1 MIYYRESRGSTPIV
15 NFRRY
20 WRVMLL
26 GAVVSIVALYVLIAN
41 VDLNL
46 LAAALK
52 DARYIFI
59 LPSAA
64 LIVLGLFTRALR
76 WRVMLFAALPLR
88 RAFSILNVSYMVN
101 AVVPFRAGELA
112 RAWLA
117 SRNEPP
123 VPMFQSFSTI
133 VVERLLDTLAVLIIL
148 ALALTASP
156 LPPELRAAAAFFAPL
171 VLLGFLVLILLSANR
186 ARALRWANALAGRI
200 TVLQRGHLLTWFAS
214 FLDGLRPL
222 TTPKP
227 LLLVLGWT
235 FVSWCFSLASGYVL
249 MAAFYPEPNWAAVA
263 LFTAA
268 ASFAVAVPAVPGNV
282 GTWEA
287 SVVFSLT
294 AMGFGVPYETA
305 LAFAVVL
312 HALNL
317 IVFGVLGVIGFVQE
331 GVSLEQ
337 LSQGVR
343 SAQQSSSPAR

>member
-1 MIYYRESRGSTPIV
+1 MIYYRESRGRAQIV

-26 GAVVSIVALYVLIAN
+26 GALVSIVALVLLVSNI
-41 VDLNL
+41 DFNL

-52 DARYIFI
+52 EARYIFI
-59 LPSAA
+59 IPSAA

-76 WRVMLFAALPLR
+76 WRVMLFYVLPLR
-88 RAFSILNVSYMVN
+88 RTFSILNVSYMVN

-117 SRNEPP
+117 TRNEPP

-156 LPPELRAAAAFFAPL
+156 LPPELRTAAAFFAPA
-171 VLLGFLVLILLSANR
+171 VLLGFLILILLSANR
-186 ARALRWANALAGRI
+186 TRAMRWAHALANRI
-200 TVLQRGHLLTWFAS
+200 TFLQRGHLLDWFAS
-214 FLDGLRPL
+214 FLEGLRPL

-227 LLLVLGWT
+227 LLLVLAWT
-235 FVSWCFSLASGYVL
+235 AVSWAFSLASGYML
-249 MAAFYPEPNWAAVA
+249 MFAFYPNPSWAAVA

-294 AMGFGVPYETA
+294 AMGYGVPYETA

-317 IVFGVLGVIGFVQE
+317 IVFGVMGVTGFVQE

-337 LSQGVR
+337 LSQGVQ
-343 SAQQSSSPAR
+343 SAQQSSTAR